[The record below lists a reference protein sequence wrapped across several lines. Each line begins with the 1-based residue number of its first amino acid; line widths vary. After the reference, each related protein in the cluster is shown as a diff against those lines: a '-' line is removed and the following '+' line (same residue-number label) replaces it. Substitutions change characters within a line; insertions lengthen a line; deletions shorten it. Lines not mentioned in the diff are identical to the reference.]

1 MRSRKTIAQ
10 SIKDFFQKGT
20 IMNWRANILETL
32 GNVARFFA
40 VIFFIF
46 DGILCAGFTTWFT
59 LKFLSK
65 AIDYLN
71 HTLFSPHSW
80 Y

>member
-1 MRSRKTIAQ
+1 MRSLETIAQ
-10 SIKDFFQKGT
+10 PIKDFFQKGP

-32 GNVARFFA
+32 GNVARFLA
-40 VIFFIF
+40 VILFIF
-46 DGILCAGFTTWFT
+46 DGILVAGFSTWFT

-71 HTLFSPHSW
+71 HTLFSPHGW